1 MKYMLEAKNVPYD
14 RYPYDFKK
22 ARFITDFIQN
32 LPWTHEKNEWE
43 AFEKTINMNQRLD
56 VYFYKAGKKHIYDV
70 IWGFGFIK
78 GFLIS
83 AKAKNVFE
91 NLDLPFHV
99 FFKVNL
105 ILPEERLE
113 YYFLYL
119 PATKAIENINFSKS
133 SFYQYNSSVDK
144 SNWNINRTHECRGP
158 IQVKSIRE
166 LYANDGQISLFKGV
180 YEKTAIPV
188 SNDYSGKLVI
198 YKGFNEY
205 DIYNLGMNNFMIT
218 EKLKNLLIENEVTGF
233 DIAEA
238 PWIVEE

>member
-1 MKYMLEAKNVPYD
+1 MKYMLEAKRVPYN
-14 RYPYDFKK
+14 RYPYVFKK

-32 LPWTHEKNEWE
+32 LPITYEKNKWE

-70 IWGFGFIK
+70 IEGFGFIK

-83 AKAKNVFE
+83 AKVKNIFE
-91 NLDLPFHV
+91 NLYLPFHV

-119 PATKAIENINFSKS
+119 PASEAIEKINFSKS
-133 SFYQYNSSVDK
+133 SFYQYNSSIDK
-144 SNWNINRTHECRGP
+144 DYWNINKTFECRGP
-158 IQVKSIRE
+158 IQVKSIKE
-166 LYANDGQISLFKGV
+166 LYATDGQISLFKQV
-180 YEKTAIPV
+180 FEKTAIPV

-198 YKGFNEY
+198 YRNSKEY
-205 DIYNLGMNNFMIT
+205 DIYNLGANNFMIT
-218 EKLKNLLIENEVTGF
+218 EKLKNLLIENEITGF
-233 DIAEA
+233 DITDA
-238 PWIVEE
+238 PWIKEG